1 MFAAG
6 PVGDRLTL
14 RVNGEVSHAAAV
26 ADRKDPRISE
36 IEGHHSQAGGLS
48 ASFALTPQQTLEAGW
63 TGNNERR
70 FYDTTSTTKGAYR
83 SSYDIDRTQAHVGW
97 EGRFDQWRGRV
108 RAYRSEIDIVNSATN
123 GVAPTR
129 PQNMT
134 DDVLDGHA
142 SFKLGAHQLTV
153 GGEWRDETLVNAGL
167 KNGSDSATHKALFV
181 QDEIALTH
189 TLMLTAGLRADNHQ
203 LFGSELSPRAYLV
216 WEASPA
222 LVVKGGLGHAF
233 KAPTLKQIS
242 PNYVGAEGPH
252 TFAGNADVKPESSNS
267 FEIGADWQAAPNWS
281 LRATAFNTEVKDLI
295 TYRLL
300 RTEGVRRFYQYD
312 NVDAA
317 RIRGLEAGVVW
328 DVTRQWSWSNDITL
342 LNTRDKT
349 TGKRLADRPSSSL
362 TSRLEWKDATGWS
375 ARVGAE
381 FIGSQTATDGAAL
394 PSYALWS
401 ASVGKQIAL
410 DGERKLVLRAGL
422 ENIGN
427 VNLAEKSEH
436 FGYAERARRLFV
448 SARVDF

>member
-1 MFAAG
+1 M
-6 PVGDRLTL
+6 
-14 RVNGEVSHAAAV
+14 
-26 ADRKDPRISE
+26 
-36 IEGHHSQAGGLS
+36 
-48 ASFALTPQQTLEAGW
+48 
-63 TGNNERR
+63 
-70 FYDTTSTTKGAYR
+70 
-83 SSYDIDRTQAHVGW
+83 
-97 EGRFDQWRGRV
+97 
-108 RAYRSEIDIVNSATN
+108 
-123 GVAPTR
+123 
-129 PQNMT
+129 
-134 DDVLDGHA
+134 
-142 SFKLGAHQLTV
+142 
-153 GGEWRDETLVNAGL
+153 
-167 KNGSDSATHKALFV
+167 

-222 LVVKGGLGHAF
+222 LVVKGGFGHAF

-267 FEIGADWQAAPNWS
+267 FEIGADWQVAPNWS

-394 PSYALWS
+394 PRTRCGAPAWASRSRWTES
-401 ASVGKQIAL
+401 ASWCCAPGW
-410 DGERKLVLRAGL
+410 RT
-422 ENIGN
+422 
-427 VNLAEKSEH
+427 
-436 FGYAERARRLFV
+436 
-448 SARVDF
+448 SAT

>member
-1 MFAAG
+1 M
-6 PVGDRLTL
+6 
-14 RVNGEVSHAAAV
+14 
-26 ADRKDPRISE
+26 
-36 IEGHHSQAGGLS
+36 
-48 ASFALTPQQTLEAGW
+48 
-63 TGNNERR
+63 
-70 FYDTTSTTKGAYR
+70 
-83 SSYDIDRTQAHVGW
+83 GW
-97 EGRFDQWRGRV
+97 EGRFDNWRGRV

-203 LFGSELSPRAYLV
+203 LFGSELSPRADLV

-222 LVVKGGLGHAF
+222 LVVKGGFGHAF

-300 RTEGVRRFYQYD
+300 RTEVVRRLYQYD
-312 NVDAA
+312 PADAA
-317 RIRGLEAGVVW
+317 RLRCLEAGVHW
-328 DVTRQWSWSNDITL
+328 DPTRPWTESNDSIL
-342 LNTRDKT
+342 LNNRHKY
-349 TGKRLADRPSSSL
+349 
-362 TSRLEWKDATGWS
+362 SR
-375 ARVGAE
+375 
-381 FIGSQTATDGAAL
+381 
-394 PSYALWS
+394 
-401 ASVGKQIAL
+401 
-410 DGERKLVLRAGL
+410 
-422 ENIGN
+422 
-427 VNLAEKSEH
+427 
-436 FGYAERARRLFV
+436 
-448 SARVDF
+448 